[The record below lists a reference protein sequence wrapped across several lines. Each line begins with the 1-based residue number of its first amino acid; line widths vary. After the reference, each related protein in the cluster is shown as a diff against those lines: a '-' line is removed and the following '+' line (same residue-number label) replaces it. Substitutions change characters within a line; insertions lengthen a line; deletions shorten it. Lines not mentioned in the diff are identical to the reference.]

1 MFCCKTTTTTTAASP
16 AGRQSKMTVAVIS
29 QFSVFGFRFWVL
41 GFWILRLGWKSES
54 IKVTKWL
61 NFGVRQSALN
71 VRCLPVAC
79 CMLHVAHWLLTAWT
93 FVANWQKKWKVS
105 QHLRARSC
113 KHSSCVMLPHN
124 VAVSACVC
132 VCVGALWI
140 DDRVEI
146 CSHVTFKF
154 VGKSSAREI
163 EEKPEETPAAAA
175 AAAACH
181 SCCHGSIS
189 AFHAFLSKQELHD
202 FLVIFRQAALRC
214 PSPAA
219 AAAVSPTI

>member
-1 MFCCKTTTTTTAASP
+1 MATVTVNGGNNRAGGGGAAGEGGTLNCGNWRRDECNSREKKKYIRKIKSQTKIKVLKVNNANWHFASRQAEKKRLKKTARKKKPRRKMFCCKTTTATTTAASP

-113 KHSSCVMLPHN
+113 KHS
-124 VAVSACVC
+124 
-132 VCVGALWI
+132 
-140 DDRVEI
+140 
-146 CSHVTFKF
+146 
-154 VGKSSAREI
+154 
-163 EEKPEETPAAAA
+163 
-175 AAAACH
+175 
-181 SCCHGSIS
+181 
-189 AFHAFLSKQELHD
+189 
-202 FLVIFRQAALRC
+202 
-214 PSPAA
+214 
-219 AAAVSPTI
+219 